1 MAIGLIIIITTYI
14 ITLLNYNSN
23 NNMTITMFRTQ
34 LIILTSTTLK
44 QIILLKVT

>member
-1 MAIGLIIIITTYI
+1 MAIGLMIIITTYI